1 MRFALIVG
9 FSLVA
14 AALLAWS
21 AWLIHAANRRDRE
34 REELV
39 LRLQAQRLARH
50 VNADKPQ
57 YDPYLL
63 RHLNSERSFMRL
75 LLYDLS
81 GWEIG
86 RPPNTRPPV
95 TLNVAAVRFAPPNL
109 LRPLNGETPCEP
121 YVTRPPELLA
131 AEKRFGNLL
140 FATNVFGENAQALQ
154 TANCLAVQPQ
164 VVG

>member
-1 MRFALIVG
+1 MRFSLIVG

-21 AWLIHAANRRDRE
+21 AWLIQAANRRDRE

-131 AEKRFGNLL
+131 AEKRFGN
-140 FATNVFGENAQALQ
+140 QASMTRRELIPRSCVL
-154 TANCLAVQPQ
+154 NRVIWC
-164 VVG
+164 